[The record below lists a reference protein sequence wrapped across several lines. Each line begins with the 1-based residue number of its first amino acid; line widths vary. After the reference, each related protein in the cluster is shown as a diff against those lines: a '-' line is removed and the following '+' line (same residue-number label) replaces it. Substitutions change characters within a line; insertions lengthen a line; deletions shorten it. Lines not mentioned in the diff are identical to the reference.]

1 MRRSLFFTLAWLLLG
16 SAVAMAQPDT
26 LGQDNNALKVDK
38 KIPVTGSEKVDFIF
52 NRSLLVGGIR
62 GVPFEVTRSGT
73 YSLGIGYGIPIGKSL
88 EFKFEPRLLWH
99 KLYFI
104 DSDDKWFP
112 SSDTS
117 ETLIYEK
124 QRVSYIEV
132 PVALKLKLAR
142 NLVDKYKLLI
152 EMGFVF
158 GRRLG
163 STYKTRHWTDVG
175 PDGNLV
181 GPKVT
186 MKTNRI
192 EDLNKYRYGPFARIG
207 TSWISFY
214 GFYRL
219 SDIFLPYR
227 RFNHEPNTN
236 RVYPNFGKVEVGLT
250 IAI

>member
-1 MRRSLFFTLAWLLLG
+1 MRRIAFFTLGWLLLG
-16 SAVAMAQPDT
+16 STIAMAQPDT
-26 LGQDNNALKVDK
+26 LDQDNNALKVDK

-52 NRSLLVGGIR
+52 NRSLLVGGIQ
-62 GVPFEVTRSGT
+62 GVPFEVSRSGT
-73 YSLGIGYGIPIGKSL
+73 YSVGVGYGIPMGKSL

-104 DSDDKWFP
+104 SSTGKWFP
-112 SSDTS
+112 STDTS

-124 QRVSYIEV
+124 QRVSYFEV
-132 PVALKLKLAR
+132 PVALKFKLAR

-163 STYKTRHWTDVG
+163 STAKERHWTGVG
-175 PDGNLV
+175 DDGNLV

-186 MKTNRI
+186 TKTNRI
-192 EDLNKYRYGPFARIG
+192 EDLSKYRYGPFARIG

-219 SDIFLPYR
+219 SDIFRPYR
-227 RFNHEPNTN
+227 QHDNDDGTSRA
-236 RVYPNFGKVEVGLT
+236 YPNFGKVEVGLT